1 MRNAAS
7 DLLSRAWR
15 RLFPA
20 RSPNGLRV
28 PVLPSGG
35 GSWRVRAR
43 RLPIILEWIAL
54 VLFVVALCRPQ
65 WSRYTREVQADAV
78 DIMLALDISPSMLSR
93 DFRPDRL
100 QVAKNV
106 LIEFVQNRPYDRLGL
121 VAFAAEA
128 FTQCPLTTDRRVVQQ
143 YLSALE
149 VGRLRDG
156 TAIGMGLATAVH
168 RLRKSAAR
176 SKVVVLVTDGENNDG
191 YISPMQAA
199 GFARE
204 HGIRV
209 YAVGIGTEGI
219 VLSPSS
225 RGADGSY
232 DFAPRAMSFDTELLK
247 KMADTTGGK
256 FYRAYSPQDLQDI
269 YATIDRLEKTKIKIA
284 SVRQTVELGP
294 WLILVGIALLL
305 PAQIGKRYLGL
316 GNAGFFDF

>member
-7 DLLSRAWR
+7 ELLSRAWR

-35 GSWRVRAR
+35 SSWRVRVR

-106 LIEFVQNRPYDRLGL
+106 LIEFVRNRPYDRLGL

-143 YLSALE
+143 YLNTLE

-176 SKVVVLVTDGENNDG
+176 SKVVVLVTDGENNEG

-199 GFARE
+199 DFARE

-269 YATIDRLEKTKIKIA
+269 YAAIDRLEKTKIKIT

-294 WLILVGIALLL
+294 WLVLAGIALLL
-305 PAQIGKRYLGL
+305 SAQIGKRYLGL